1 MTYIIKLCTNPSESQ
16 HLDIMEN
23 SFENYHNFYFRCTQ
37 VSFRKLI
44 HFMPLALQ
52 KRKHFSNPNII
63 HTYYMMGYYNAKNP
77 WSVQWCPISRLG
89 LDWWYINFNTQ
100 TYGLTAPV
108 IFAPLRLA
116 RAFSWIKHAR
126 SFILYSNGTM
136 MGHFPFVFDC
146 PEKKFTQISKMKSG
160 SKSPLE

>member
-37 VSFRKLI
+37 VSFRKLTPRVSLEKNRLFWC
-44 HFMPLALQ
+44 HFHASCPAKKKTFFQ
-52 KRKHFSNPNII
+52 PKHYTYI
-63 HTYYMMGYYNAKNP
+63 YYMMWYYNAKNP

-89 LDWWYINFNTQ
+89 LDWWCINFNTQ

-116 RAFSWIKHAR
+116 RAFS
-126 SFILYSNGTM
+126 
-136 MGHFPFVFDC
+136 
-146 PEKKFTQISKMKSG
+146 
-160 SKSPLE
+160 